1 MDERQTRVGQNEAV
15 FRAVNERIEAL
26 NEAFAAVTETFEVVC
41 ECGDSGCIKQ
51 IPIAIDAYERVRRD
65 ATLFITAPG
74 HETADTEDIVEKH
87 DDHYVVRKHPG
98 LPERVAEQTD
108 PRRPN
113 RSADP
118 S

>member
-1 MDERQTRVGQNEAV
+1 MDERQTRVGQNQAV

-51 IPIAIDAYERVRRD
+51 IPIATNAYERVRSD
-65 ATLFITAPG
+65 ATLFIVAPG
-74 HETADTEDIVEKH
+74 HETPNLEDIIEKH
-87 DDHYVVRKHPG
+87 DDYSVVRKHPG
-98 LPERVAEQTD
+98 VPQRVAEQTD
-108 PRRPN
+108 ARRPN
-113 RSADP
+113 WSA